1 MLSRLR
7 RLLARSFSVQA
18 GEGKPV
24 LLVAGA
30 YFLVFGGSIIGRN
43 ARDSLFLKNFG
54 VGDLPFMYAISA
66 LLVGASAT
74 LYTSQRQ
81 RIERRRFLHLCFA
94 VFCGLLVASRLV
106 LTGEFRWFYPV
117 LYIVSQAVSIVSG
130 MLFWTATGELFD
142 LRQAKRLVPIV
153 TAGSVLGMIVCG
165 FLTKPLVRLLGTANL
180 LLVWVAMLVCTLLLL
195 LAALRRYALPG
206 SAATAAKPRPA
217 TSWTESLKQGFTEL
231 ASTRLLRAMAML
243 ALANTVVFM
252 LVDFQFSQVMTETYR
267 TPDELTSFL
276 GTFRGLSGI
285 LGLVIQLGGTAWLIS
300 RFGVGVAIAVEP
312 FLMVFAAM
320 AMALSLNY
328 GTAFTSKFIDNTL
341 FFTVQGSAFQLLFN
355 PLPPERRAR
364 NRAFLE
370 GYFRPLLTA
379 IGGLLLVAGNRYLT
393 PRQISILAAGAA
405 AVWLAT
411 ALKVRR
417 GYLEALVENLG
428 AANAAQRLS
437 AADALAKIKDP
448 DSLARLAQAI
458 RTAPAESAVPAI
470 LLLERFGQPQSQGV
484 LVELL
489 DHPEVRIRAT
499 AVAALGRLG
508 NRALVAHLKRLLQDP
523 DPRTRANAVE
533 ASVLADAALRR
544 SGLPQRLEDPAD
556 RVRANALAVLNQL
569 HDMPASELLPNVEE
583 MAQSPEADRRASAAY
598 ALGWFPAPLAR
609 PLLLKLLDDAAPQP
623 RARAVR
629 SLELVGDAECVPALM
644 RMLSRTKTLRR
655 EGRLAVL
662 AIAARQP
669 EETFAQ
675 IVTAMRSE
683 RADATRLGAHLLGR
697 LERMEALPHLVPVL
711 SEEDPALREEAL
723 QAIERLAERH
733 PLAPEWRAPLE
744 VFVQSELGRL
754 EHNLARRQSLLA
766 LPTDSAEAGEV
777 ADWLAG
783 EMLGDNRWM
792 RRRVLGAAALLYDAA
807 RVREVAR
814 GVDDPDP
821 RKRANALEAL
831 EYVAPG
837 GLGKRLA
844 RYLEMEAQTNL
855 SAQRRPTEV
864 LLELIRHRYATFR
877 AATVLLAGRGR
888 LSQLSAPVEKCLVD
902 PAPIVR
908 EAAVWAAAR
917 FEGAPPLAR
926 LEQMKQD
933 SDARVRRSAEAV
945 FREAAA
951 GRNAHAARA
960 LGSAVAPA
968 LEVSMLLTVEKVL
981 FLKSVPL
988 FASLEGEQV
997 AGLAEIAEE
1006 MNVEAGRVIFKAG
1019 ERGDELYMI
1028 ISGRLKVYRGKPGS
1042 EVALAELGSRE
1053 CFGEMAL
1060 LDSESRSA
1068 SVATL
1073 EPCRLLKIRAA
1084 DFRELLFERPQISME
1099 ILKILARRLRRM
1111 DVEMEERLHV
1121 QSMQQYM

>member
-74 LYTSQRQ
+74 VYTSQRQ

-165 FLTKPLVRLLGTANL
+165 FATKPLVRLLGTANL

-195 LAALRRYALPG
+195 LAALKRYALAG
-206 SAATAAKPRPA
+206 AAAAAKPRPA

-231 ASTRLLRAMAML
+231 SSTRLLRAMSML

-252 LVDFQFSQVMTETYR
+252 LVDFQFSQVMTGAYR

-285 LGLVIQLGGTAWLIS
+285 LGLVIQLAGTSWLIS

-312 FLMVFAAM
+312 FLMLFAAA

-405 AVWLAT
+405 AVWLAA

-448 DSLARLAQAI
+448 ASLARLAQAI

-470 LLLERFGQPQSQGV
+470 LLLERFGPPQSQGV

-489 DHPEVRIRAT
+489 EHPEVHIRAT

-533 ASVLADAALRR
+533 ACVLADPALRQTSLR
-544 SGLPQRLEDPAD
+544 QRLADPAD
-556 RVRANALAVLNQL
+556 RVQANALAVLNRLQDL
-569 HDMPASELLPNVEE
+569 PASELLSHVEE
-583 MAQSPEADRRASAAY
+583 MVQSPEAERRASAAY

-609 PLLLKLLDDAAPQP
+609 PLLLKLLQDPSPQA

-629 SLELVGDAECVPALM
+629 SLERVGDPQCVPALM
-644 RMLSRTKTLRR
+644 RMLGSTKTLRR
-655 EGRLAVL
+655 EGRVAVL

-675 IVTAMRSE
+675 VVAAMRSE
-683 RADATRLGAHLLGR
+683 GADATRLGAHLLGR
-697 LERMEALPHLVPVL
+697 LDRIEALPHLVPVL

-733 PLAPEWRAPLE
+733 PLAQEWRAPLE
-744 VFVQSELGRL
+744 VFAQAESGRL
-754 EHNLARRQSLLA
+754 EQNLARRQSLLA
-766 LPTDSAEAGEV
+766 LPTDSAEAGEA

-792 RRRVLGAAALLYDAA
+792 RRRVLRAAALLYDAA
-807 RVREVAR
+807 RVREVALS
-814 GVDDPDP
+814 VDDPDP
-821 RKRANALEAL
+821 RKRANAIEAL
-831 EYVAPG
+831 EYVVSG

-844 RYLEMEAQTNL
+844 RYLELEAQTNVT
-855 SAQRRPTEV
+855 AERRPHEV

-917 FEGAPPLAR
+917 FEGGPPLAR

-945 FREAAA
+945 FRATAG
-951 GRNAHAARA
+951 GRNARVAGAR
-960 LGSAVAPA
+960 GSALASA

-1006 MNVEAGRVIFKAG
+1006 MDVEANQVIFQAG
-1019 ERGDELYMI
+1019 ERGDELYVI
-1028 ISGRLKVYRGKPGS
+1028 VSGRLKVYRGKPGS
-1042 EVALAELGSRE
+1042 EAVLAELGSRE

-1060 LDSESRSA
+1060 LDSEARSA

-1111 DVEMEERLHV
+1111 DVEMEERVHV